1 MKITILC
8 VGKIK
13 EKYLDDGVKEFLKR
27 LSAFCDV
34 SIIELKDEGLKKE
47 SLKISEY
54 LSSTTFLLDE
64 LGKEYSSKDF
74 SKLFNS
80 LEGEIT
86 FVIGGHDGI
95 SEDLKK
101 EKKIKLLSLSKM
113 TLTHEMARLFL
124 IEQIYRGFMILNNR
138 KYHR

>member
-13 EKYLDDGVKEFLKR
+13 EKYLEEGVKEFLKR

-34 SIIELKDEGLKKE
+34 NVIELKDEGLKKE
-47 SLKISEY
+47 SFKINEY

-64 LGKEYSSKDF
+64 LGKEYTSKDF
-74 SKLFNS
+74 SKLFSS

-101 EKKIKLLSLSKM
+101 EKKVKLLSLSKM